1 MDLLSKRYASP
12 CFFLSG
18 VISTGR
24 LAEFVDDFIE
34 ITNAE
39 KEERALWEFYLTRA
53 ATFEGSFIDFK
64 AEIKNNEEHQ
74 HMSDRTIE
82 TTLQHTMNI
91 LNTFNP
97 EKGGE

>member
-12 CFFLSG
+12 CFFLNG

-24 LAEFVDDFIE
+24 LDEFVCEIIG
-34 ITNAE
+34 ITNDE
-39 KEERALWEFYLTRA
+39 KEERALWEYYLHRA
-53 ATFEGSFIDFK
+53 PGFEGSFNDFK
-64 AEIKNNEEHQ
+64 DEIKNNAEHQ
-74 HMSDRTIE
+74 NMSETTIE
-82 TTLQHTMNI
+82 TTLNHTMNI